1 MIASPTPPLAPPPLL
16 RPEPQSTQ
24 ILILLYV
31 ALVILEGALRKWLVP
46 GGLNSL
52 VAIARDPIALVL
64 LWRGYRQ
71 GLFQHDRLLL
81 AWLLLAFVLA
91 ASGLLAQISAAQ
103 PLVIWVFGLRTAC
116 LHFALIPILARLIT
130 PATLQNALLRLLA
143 LAGPIALLM
152 VWQYQS
158 PVEAWIN
165 KVALDGGSLLLAA
178 GGKVRPPGPFSFAT
192 GSAEYF
198 ALINAVL
205 AGGFLSR
212 TLSNRWLIYGLAS
225 SVLAASVSG
234 SRLFWFYVLVVWAG
248 TLSLHALRTLRLPRL
263 EQVLQRAG
271 LAALLALVLA
281 FTPLRAFVAEGWETT
296 SARFE
301 EANAYDGGVL
311 ARATRSLSVP
321 DFILRTT
328 PPWGHGL
335 GLGTNFG
342 ARLQQASVGFLLEE
356 NEWPRM
362 IQESGLAA
370 GGLFIL
376 FRLFVAVVVGS
387 RAWAALAAG
396 NALGLALF
404 FSNLPILING
414 NIVRP
419 TSMGFLVLSMAFSL
433 AASRF
438 ALEQAAG
445 PTTSPQPSVAV

>member
-1 MIASPTPPLAPPPLL
+1 VIALTPRPSL
-16 RPEPQSTQ
+16 RTPEPQSTQ
-24 ILILLYV
+24 TLIVLYV
-31 ALVILEGALRKWLVP
+31 ALVILEGALRKWLLP

-64 LWRGYRQ
+64 LWRGYCQ
-71 GLFQHDRLLL
+71 GLFQHDRLLI
-81 AWLLLAFVLA
+81 AWLVLVFVLA
-91 ASGLLAQISAAQ
+91 TSGLLAQISSAQ
-103 PLVIWVFGLRTAC
+103 PLMVWVFGLRTAC
-116 LHFALIPILARLIT
+116 LHFALIPIVARLIT
-130 PATLQNALLRLLA
+130 LTTLQNVLLRLLA

-152 VWQYQS
+152 VWQYRS
-158 PVEAWIN
+158 PVDAWIN
-165 KVALDGGSLLLAA
+165 RVALDGGSLLLAA

-192 GSAEYF
+192 GTAEYY

-205 AGGFLSR
+205 AGGFVSR
-212 TLSNRWLIYGLAS
+212 TLHSRWLIYGLTFT
-225 SVLAASVSG
+225 VLAASVSG

-248 TLSLHALRTLRLPRL
+248 TFALHALRTLRLPRL
-263 EQVLQRAG
+263 EQVLKSAG
-271 LAALLALVLA
+271 LAALIALVLV

-301 EANAYDGGVL
+301 EADAYDGGVL
-311 ARATRSLSVP
+311 ARATRSISVSDYILSS
-321 DFILRTT
+321 T

-335 GLGTNFG
+335 GLGSNFG
-342 ARLQQASVGFLLEE
+342 ARLQQGTVGFLLEE

-387 RAWAALAAG
+387 RAWTALAAG

-419 TSMGFLVLSMAFSL
+419 TSMGFVVLSMAFSL

-438 ALEQAAG
+438 ALELAAG
-445 PTTSPQPSVAV
+445 RTTTPQPSVAV